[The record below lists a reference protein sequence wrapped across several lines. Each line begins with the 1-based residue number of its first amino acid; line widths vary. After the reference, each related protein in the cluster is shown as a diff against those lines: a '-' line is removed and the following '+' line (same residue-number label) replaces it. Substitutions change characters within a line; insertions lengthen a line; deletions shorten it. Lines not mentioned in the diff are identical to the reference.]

1 MSRPQDSMEV
11 CDTSTLGVTGSV
23 HFLGEKEE
31 LGPHSS
37 FLVLLTL
44 SSL

>member
-1 MSRPQDSMEV
+1 MEV
-11 CDTSTLGVTGSV
+11 CGMSTLGVTGSV

-31 LGPHSS
+31 LGPYSS
-37 FLVLLTL
+37 FLILLTL